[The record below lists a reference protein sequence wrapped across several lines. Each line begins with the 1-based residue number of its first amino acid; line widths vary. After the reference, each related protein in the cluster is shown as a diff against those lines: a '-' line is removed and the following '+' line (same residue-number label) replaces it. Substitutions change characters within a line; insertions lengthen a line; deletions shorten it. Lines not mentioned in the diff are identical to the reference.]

1 MADTKYLSHLVAL
14 TVLFLVLFQVLLQEV
29 DTLAEQVVARVA
41 TIDAVVAV
49 GIQLLTEVLVGLD
62 QCLAVFGGIAI
73 VDIVVCQAVNNHQ
86 VALQAVDARQG
97 IVVVTSGVLLRGTHE
112 TLAIDGVVVTP
123 GGWWCDGYATAEDA
137 PTL

>member
-1 MADTKYLSHLVAL
+1 MTDTKYLSHLVAL

-73 VDIVVCQAVNNHQ
+73 VDIVVCQAVNF
-86 VALQAVDARQG
+86 
-97 IVVVTSGVLLRGTHE
+97 SCGVRMKRSL
-112 TLAIDGVVVTP
+112 
-123 GGWWCDGYATAEDA
+123 
-137 PTL
+137 